1 MVLLT
6 LHNLHSSRL
15 FHFNNIALLQKDTQ
29 PCCQV
34 VSRLH
39 RAFGRGGGRGEG
51 GRLQVRSS
59 TLSLQCTL
67 TVLVVH
73 SHDESCEEVLS
84 SENAL
89 LRGFQQK

>member
-1 MVLLT
+1 MLPGSV
-6 LHNLHSSRL
+6 SSPQSL
-15 FHFNNIALLQKDTQ
+15 WE
-29 PCCQV
+29 
-34 VSRLH
+34 
-39 RAFGRGGGRGEG
+39 GGGRGEG

>member
-1 MVLLT
+1 MLPGSL
-6 LHNLHSSRL
+6 SSPQSL
-15 FHFNNIALLQKDTQ
+15 W
-29 PCCQV
+29 
-34 VSRLH
+34 
-39 RAFGRGGGRGEG
+39 GGGG
-51 GRLQVRSS
+51 LQVRSS
-59 TLSLQCTL
+59 TLSLQWTL